1 MEFNIGDVVRI
12 RQDLNMEIL
21 YENLCVV
28 DPMIAMCRENREWI
42 ISDKFTWS
50 GDKYV
55 YELSGQE
62 DYDGG
67 DFAWT
72 AAMLEPAGNEME
84 ISQSELADFLGI

>member
-1 MEFNIGDVVRI
+1 MEFNVGDTVRI

-21 YENLCVV
+21 YENLCVI
-28 DPMIAMCRENREWI
+28 DFMINMCRENREWI

-50 GDKYV
+50 DDKYV
-55 YELSGQE
+55 YELLGQE
-62 DYDGG
+62 DYGGG

-72 AAMLEPAGNEME
+72 ASMLEPVDNIV